1 MITIKNLSFSNMLS
15 FGPNNI
21 INFGERVVQLEG
33 KNGAGKSSIPTIL
46 EELFYNKNSRGLKKS
61 TLLNRYCG
69 GKTYSAS
76 AEFICGY
83 DVYTISKVVTSTAS
97 VKLIKNGKDI
107 SGHTATQTYAE
118 LEKILGVD
126 FTTFSKLVYQSM
138 ASSLDFLSATDANRK
153 KFLVSLLGLERYG
166 EIQEVI
172 KAEASDQ
179 KSVLSAAQSKHDYI
193 IKAIANYTP
202 LAPMTKV
209 TVPESLEESLVTEIA
224 NLESSKL
231 TIDKQAQVI
240 QANNRAKIQRK
251 DLQAKLAAL
260 PKPQL
265 KPDQNSATYK
275 TRYSNQVTLA
285 NAKIA
290 EQKRIVEAKT
300 HCPTC
305 GTAYST
311 DLTHK
316 AAEVERLDREIAE
329 LKAPLEEL
337 KNLYESAKALEAI
350 QSVEKDLASVQ
361 VDDTLPEMPPTD
373 SSLDKEIAQLR
384 SELAAHRK
392 AIKDATEHN
401 SKVDIHNGKI
411 QAQEEQFKQL
421 QTDQVLSFDSLESAK
436 VRNSRLQVLND
447 AFGSKGLVTYK
458 IETMVKV
465 FEGLINEYLQIL
477 SDGRFALEFI
487 IEDAKL
493 ALKLY
498 DNSSEIEIA
507 QLSSGEFNRVNT
519 ATLLAVRKMMS
530 AISKV
535 NINLL
540 FLDEVVSVLDK
551 DGKDTL
557 IEVLLREEGLNSVVV
572 SHGYTH
578 PLAAK
583 VRVVKKNNLSSLIH
597 DE

>member
-1 MITIKNLSFSNMLS
+1 MLS
-15 FGPNNI
+15 FGPNNLI
-21 INFGERVVQLEG
+21 KFNERVVQLDG

-69 GKTYSAS
+69 AKTYSAS
-76 AEFICGY
+76 SEFSCGEDSY
-83 DVYTISKVVTSTAS
+83 VISKIVTSTAS
-97 VKLIKNGKDI
+97 VKLTKNGKDI

-153 KFLVSLLGLERYG
+153 KFLVNLLGLERYG

-179 KSVLSAAQSKHDYI
+179 KSVLSAASSKHDYI
-193 IKAIANYTP
+193 IKAIASFTMP
-202 LAPMTKV
+202 VKLEPV
-209 TVPESLEESLVTEIA
+209 GVPESIEEELVTKIA
-224 NLESSKL
+224 ALESSKL
-231 TIDKQAQVI
+231 TIDKQAMEI
-240 QANNRAKIQRK
+240 QTNNRAK
-251 DLQAKLAAL
+251 AKLSELTASIAAAT
-260 PKPQL
+260 KPQL
-265 KPDQNSATYK
+265 KTDQSAATYK
-275 TRYSNQVTLA
+275 TKHSNQVTLV

-290 EQKRIVEAKT
+290 EQKRILEAKT

-305 GTAYST
+305 GTAYAT
-311 DLTHK
+311 NLTHRTM
-316 AAEVERLDREIAE
+316 ELERLAKEIEE
-329 LKAPLEEL
+329 LKAPLESI
-337 KNLYESAKALEAI
+337 KQHYESAKALETLQAL
-350 QSVEKDLASVQ
+350 EKERDALF
-361 VDDTLPEMPPTD
+361 VDNTLPDTPPTT
-373 SSLDKEIAQLR
+373 SSINQEITALRKLLDANR
-384 SELAAHRK
+384 SEVKAAV
-392 AIKDATEHN
+392 EHN
-401 SKVDIHNGKI
+401 AKVAVHNAKI
-411 QAQEEQFKQL
+411 DAQEEQFKQL
-421 QTDQVLSFDSLESAK
+421 QTDQISSFEQLEEARI
-436 VRNSRLQVLND
+436 RNARLQVLND
-447 AFGSKGLVTYK
+447 AFGTKGLVTYK

-465 FEGLINEYLQIL
+465 FEGLINEYLQVL

-557 IEVLLREEGLNSVVV
+557 IEVLLREVGLNSVVV

-583 VRVVKKNNLSSLIH
+583 IRVVKKNNLSELVY
-597 DE
+597 D

>member
-1 MITIKNLSFSNMLS
+1 MINILNLSFSNMLS
-15 FGPNNI
+15 FGPNNTI
-21 INFGERVVQLEG
+21 QFEERVVQLDG

-69 GKTYSAS
+69 SKSYSAS
-76 AEFICGY
+76 SEFTCGE
-83 DVYTISKVVTSTAS
+83 DVYIISKVVASTAS
-97 VKLIKNGKDI
+97 VKLTKNGKDI

-153 KFLVSLLGLERYG
+153 KFLVSLLGLEKYG
-166 EIQEVI
+166 EIQDVI
-172 KAEASDQ
+172 KIEASDQ
-179 KSVLSAAQSKHDYI
+179 KSVLAAAQSKHDYI
-193 IKAIANYTP
+193 ISSIANYK
-202 LAPMTKV
+202 APTRLER
-209 TVPESLEESLVTEIA
+209 VPVPASEEETLVTAIA
-224 NLESSKL
+224 SLESSKATL
-231 TIDKQAQVI
+231 DKQAALI
-240 QANNRAKIQRK
+240 LANNKAKTKREELK
-251 DLQAKLAAL
+251 ATLSAL

-265 KPDQNSATYK
+265 ETDEPCATYK
-275 TRYSNQVTLA
+275 TKYSNQVTLV

-290 EQKRIVEAKT
+290 EQKRIAEAKT

-316 AAEVERLDREIAE
+316 TAELARLASEIE
-329 LKAPLEEL
+329 KLKAPLETW
-337 KNLYESAKALEAI
+337 KAQYEAAKALEAI
-350 QSVEKDLASVQ
+350 QAVEREISTIL
-361 VDDTLPEMPPTD
+361 VDTTLPDEAPTNKSID
-373 SSLDKEIAQLR
+373 SEISVLR
-384 SELAAHRK
+384 AELVAHRK
-392 AIKDATEHN
+392 AIKEAVEHN
-401 SKVDIHNGKI
+401 NEVDIHNAK
-411 QAQEEQFKQL
+411 AESLEEQFKQL
-421 QTDQVLSFDSLESAK
+421 QTDQTISFRAVEEAK

-447 AFGSKGLVTYK
+447 AFGTKGLITYK
-458 IETMVKV
+458 IENMVKV
-465 FEGLINEYLQIL
+465 FEGLINEYLQVL

-557 IEVLLREEGLNSVVV
+557 IEVLLKEQGLNSVVV

-583 VRVVKKNNLSSLIH
+583 IRVVKKNNLSELVH
-597 DE
+597 D

>member
-1 MITIKNLSFSNMLS
+1 MINILSLSFSNMLS
-15 FGPNNI
+15 FGQNNVI
-21 INFGERVVQLEG
+21 KFDERVVQLDG

-69 GKTYSAS
+69 SKTYSAS
-76 AEFICGY
+76 SEFTCGD
-83 DVYTISKVVTSTAS
+83 DVYVISKVVTATAS
-97 VKLIKNGKDI
+97 VKLTKNGKDI
-107 SGHTATQTYAE
+107 SGHTATQTYSE

-126 FTTFSKLVYQSM
+126 FSTFSKLVYQSM

-166 EIQEVI
+166 EIQDII
-172 KAEASDQ
+172 KTEASDQ
-179 KSVLSAAQSKHDYI
+179 KAVLSAAQSKHDYI
-193 IKAIANYTP
+193 IKAIASHVVQDR
-202 LAPMTKV
+202 LAGV
-209 TVPESLEESLVTEIA
+209 TGPSFDEDALVTQIA

-231 TIDKQAQVI
+231 TIDKQAKEI
-240 QANNRAKIQRK
+240 QANNKAKTMLAELNK
-251 DLQAKLAAL
+251 SLQSL

-265 KPDQNSATYK
+265 KTDQNSAMYK
-275 TRYSNQVTLA
+275 TKHSNQATLI

-290 EQKRIVEAKT
+290 EQKRILEAKT

-305 GTAYST
+305 GVAYTT
-311 DLTHK
+311 DLTHRS
-316 AAEVERLDREIAE
+316 AELERLRVEI
-329 LKAPLEEL
+329 EEL
-337 KNLYESAKALEAI
+337 KSPLETLKQQYEAAKAQEAI
-350 QSVEKDLASVQ
+350 DAIERQISSIEINEELPSDVPTTKDIDAKITPIRTELASRR
-361 VDDTLPEMPPTD
+361 
-373 SSLDKEIAQLR
+373 KEVEQAK
-384 SELAAHRK
+384 EY
-392 AIKDATEHN
+392 N
-401 SKVDIHNGKI
+401 SKVDVHNARI
-411 QAQEEQFKQL
+411 DAQEEQFAKL
-421 QTDQVLSFDSLESAK
+421 KTDQITSFDSLEAAK

-465 FEGLINEYLQIL
+465 FEGLINEYLQVL

-557 IEVLLREEGLNSVVV
+557 IEVLLKEKGLNSVVV

-583 VRVVKKNNLSSLIH
+583 VRVVKKNNVSELFH
-597 DE
+597 D

>member
-1 MITIKNLSFSNMLS
+1 MINILSLSFSNMLS
-15 FGPNNI
+15 FGPNNSI
-21 INFGERVVQLEG
+21 SFNERVIQLDG

-69 GKTYSAS
+69 SKSYSAS
-76 AEFICGY
+76 SEFTCGD
-83 DVYTISKVVTSTAS
+83 DVYVISKVVTSTAN
-97 VKLIKNGKDI
+97 VKLTKNGKDI

-153 KFLVSLLGLERYG
+153 KFLVSLLGLEKYG

-172 KAEASDQ
+172 KIEASDQ
-179 KSVLSAAQSKHDYI
+179 KSVLAAASSKHDYI
-193 IKAIANYTP
+193 IKAIAGFTASARLEPVN
-202 LAPMTKV
+202 
-209 TVPESLEESLVTEIA
+209 VPESREEDLVTKIST
-224 NLESSKL
+224 LENSKL
-231 TIDKQAQVI
+231 TIDKQATEI
-240 QANNRAKIQRK
+240 QANNRAK
-251 DLQAKLAAL
+251 AKLAELNSAIAVAAQ
-260 PKPQL
+260 PQL
-265 KPDQNSATYK
+265 QTDQSASAYK
-275 TRYSNQVTLA
+275 TKHSNQVTLV

-290 EQKRIVEAKT
+290 EQKRILEAKT

-305 GTAYST
+305 GTAYAT
-311 DLTHK
+311 DLTHRTK
-316 AAEVERLDREIAE
+316 ELDRLAKEI
-329 LKAPLEEL
+329 EEL
-337 KNLYESAKALEAI
+337 KSPLENIKQLYESAKALEAL
-350 QSVEKDLASVQ
+350 QALEKERDSIQ
-361 VDDTLPEMPPTD
+361 VDNLLPDTPPTTA
-373 SSLDKEIAQLR
+373 SINAEIATLR
-384 SELAAHRK
+384 KELEANRAAVK
-392 AIKDATEHN
+392 SAIDHN
-401 SKVDIHNGKI
+401 NKVSVHNAKVD
-411 QAQEEQFKQL
+411 AQEEQFKQL
-421 QTDQVLSFDSLESAK
+421 QTDQISSFEALETAR
-436 VRNSRLQVLND
+436 VRNARLQVLND
-447 AFGSKGLVTYK
+447 AFGTKGLVTYK
-458 IETMVKV
+458 IENMVKV
-465 FEGLINEYLQIL
+465 FESLINDYLQVL

-557 IEVLLREEGLNSVVV
+557 IEVLLRESGLNSVVV

-583 VRVVKKNNLSSLIH
+583 IRVVKKNNLSELVH
-597 DE
+597 D